1 MSTISSLL
9 PFMSSSL
16 TGSQGIDTQSLIAQ
30 ATAAQQAANTPS
42 PQSTELQ
49 ANQNH
54 ITGLN
59 QLLSALTAFDAS
71 LQGVQ
76 QQEASGS
83 ATDVAKAAQQ
93 FVDAYNTLVTTIS
106 NLTGTAGTGTA
117 GALAGDGVAG
127 DVANALTQSEGNV
140 LSNTLGGLDSI
151 GITKNS
157 DGTLSLDTNALQQAF
172 TANPGETTS
181 LLNQAA
187 QSLDQVATQYSDPN
201 GAIASERET
210 LTLQQP
216 VLQANSS
223 ASNKAS
229 SQQQQAV
236 AEYLAL
242 TEAQITSQML
252 SNLAQQTF
260 DLTGSSA
267 QSNLLPQLPTA
278 GTQDPTALTSL
289 FGLQPAAPA
298 TGSTDA
304 GASNTATSNTTA
316 PAGSISLLA

>member
-30 ATAAQQAANTPS
+30 ATAAQQAAKAAS

-83 ATDVAKAAQQ
+83 ATDVATAAQQ

-117 GALAGDGVAG
+117 GALAGDGVAK
-127 DVANALTQSEGNV
+127 DVANALTQSEGSV

-157 DGTLSLDTNALQQAF
+157 DGTLSLDANALQQAF
-172 TANPGETTS
+172 TANPGDTTS

-223 ASNKAS
+223 ASNKTS

-242 TEAQITSQML
+242 SEAQITSQML
-252 SNLAQQTF
+252 GALAQQTF
-260 DLTGSSA
+260 DLTSGSD

-278 GTQDPTALTSL
+278 GTQDPAALASL
-289 FGLQPAAPA
+289 LGLQPAVPA
-298 TGSTDA
+298 TGSTDT
-304 GASNTATSNTTA
+304 SNTATSNTTP
-316 PAGSISLLA
+316 PAGSVSLLA

>member
-9 PFMSSSL
+9 PFTSSPS
-16 TGSQGIDTQSLIAQ
+16 TGSQGLDPLSVIEQ
-30 ATAAQQAANTPS
+30 AAAAAQQAANTPT

-59 QLLSALTAFDAS
+59 QLLTALTAFDAS

-83 ATDVAKAAQQ
+83 ASDVATAAQQ

-106 NLTGTAGTGTA
+106 NLTGTSGS
-117 GALAGDGVAG
+117 LAGDGVASN
-127 DVANALTQSEGNV
+127 VVNALAQSEGNV
-140 LSNTLGGLDSI
+140 LSNTLGGLNSI

-172 TANPGETTS
+172 TADPGDTAS

-187 QSLDQVATQYSDPN
+187 QSLDQVATQYSGPD

-210 LTLQQP
+210 LTEQQP
-216 VLQANSS
+216 MLQANST

-229 SQQQQAV
+229 AQQQQAI

-242 TEAQITSQML
+242 MEAQITSQML
-252 SNLAQQTF
+252 GDLAQQTF
-260 DLTGSSA
+260 NLTGSSD

-278 GTQDPTALTSL
+278 GTQNSTALASL
-289 FGLQPAAPA
+289 LGLQPATPA
-298 TGSTDA
+298 AGSSDTGTSTT
-304 GASNTATSNTTA
+304 GTSNMTM